1 MQHWPPRHKN
11 TLVSPNNAGSVIAT
25 VATGTTTQLLAAPPA
40 GYAWLISSWNVV
52 NDDAALTLAYELTED
67 GNLVDGRAMT
77 AAQIASPGGGLG
89 LTGALS
95 MAVTGAGTSVTIS
108 LSYYRVR
115 LTDFV
120 MWRLALTDTFQAV
133 AAIVPPVG
141 RASKFT
147 SLNTGF
153 STLSVA
159 SPMYILNNDSA
170 STTVQVKITR
180 GATIITR
187 TNGAVAANASRTTFS
202 ALSLPNLLPGD
213 LVEIKAIVA
222 PVTADK
228 VVVGGMVN
236 LVPLL
241 AA

>member
-120 MWRLALTDTFQAV
+120 MWRVALTDTFQAV
-133 AAIVPPVG
+133 A
-141 RASKFT
+141 
-147 SLNTGF
+147 
-153 STLSVA
+153 
-159 SPMYILNNDSA
+159 
-170 STTVQVKITR
+170 
-180 GATIITR
+180 
-187 TNGAVAANASRTTFS
+187 
-202 ALSLPNLLPGD
+202 
-213 LVEIKAIVA
+213 AIVA